1 MKDKKSLIRLDNVV
15 KSFGDNQVLKGVSM
29 ELHEGEILA
38 IIGGNGAGKST
49 LMKIIM
55 GIYHL
60 DAGELYVEGQPMKNQ
75 STANMLQQGVYLVPQ
90 EPLLFPNMTVEEN
103 VIMGFSGNQKLLK
116 GKLKVMIEQLGWGID
131 LKRKAATLSIAE
143 QQLVEILR
151 GLMREA
157 KVLILDEP
165 TSTLTFNETKSFF
178 KLMKDLQGKGIGMFY
193 ITHRL
198 TEIFEVATDVVVLRD
213 GVVTMD
219 GPVEDFTKA
228 MLVKGLMPDN
238 MEVCSHGRAEGCEV
252 DYSQGPVLRLEA
264 LSGYGFNE
272 VSLAVYPGEIL
283 GLAGVVGSGRTEL
296 AEAIFGK
303 GDILSG
309 KVYLEETQLN
319 GKDTQ
324 VIIEAGLNYVPE
336 DRHLNGIFGMADLK
350 LNTTACVIDRDNRF
364 FMKRKKEAAL
374 TQTYIKDF
382 RIKATGDRDKIK
394 DLSGGNQQKV
404 VIARMLAS
412 QPKVIILDEPTRG
425 IDAGAR
431 GDVYKIIQELKA
443 KGMGILLIS
452 SDFEEISEL
461 ADRVEVMYQG
471 RNTGSLVK
479 ADIDLD
485 RLTQAAFGLS

>member
-238 MEVCSHGRAEGCEV
+238 MEVSSHGRAEGCEV

>member
-238 MEVCSHGRAEGCEV
+238 MEVSSHGRAEGCEV

-350 LNTTACVIDRDNRF
+350 LNTTACVLDRDNRF

>member
-238 MEVCSHGRAEGCEV
+238 MEVSSHGRAEGCEV

-431 GDVYKIIQELKA
+431 GDVYKIIQELKV